1 MFLKVL
7 LIRNYK
13 KVIEELKLCKR
24 WIINIKSLEKVVR
37 ILIEGLLLFVENI
50 YFVIF
55 NVLLVFFFEYIFC
68 VFVEICVCVELMV
81 EGGNGGF

>member
-1 MFLKVL
+1 M
-7 LIRNYK
+7 
-13 KVIEELKLCKR
+13 
-24 WIINIKSLEKVVR
+24 EKVVR

-68 VFVEICVCVELMV
+68 GVLNWRGLELKLFWVVLGEIFRIIWLG
-81 EGGNGGF
+81 EGRRVLGGFENCGVL